1 MRYNPFY
8 FRIATQQPWPGHDSH
23 SWALYPMLP
32 AFSCYFIAWAF
43 YSSNHKS
50 SYVWKCQVYIDMSS
64 PLQQMLAVSLSP
76 LEFQLS
82 VPQLPA
88 YIADTS
94 SVGPMLSH
102 AAFSLCSAG
111 VDEILQWLLKGPSA
125 HKGPYRKGPS
135 HEGPLQCPQVLGQL
149 QRLAYVTPL
158 NHLII
163 ASHHHMMPADELTG
177 LGIR

>member
-1 MRYNPFY
+1 MTRTWLSFL
-8 FRIATQQPWPGHDSH
+8 G
-23 SWALYPMLP
+23 LYPMLP
-32 AFSCYFIAWAF
+32 AFSCHFIAWAF
-43 YSSNHKS
+43 YSSNHMS
-50 SYVWKCQVYIDMSS
+50 SYVWKCQVYIDMSP

-88 YIADTS
+88 CIADTS
-94 SVGPMLSH
+94 SVGPCFPMLH
-102 AAFSLCSAG
+102 LIPMLACVVLCSAG
-111 VDEILQWLLKGPSA
+111 VDEILQWRLKGPSA
-125 HKGPYRKGPS
+125 HKGPYWKGPS